1 MENLEEKLFDINKV
15 PKQAGLLMFG
25 ISLSR
30 ISNSQ
35 SAEKCFEYMKD
46 FIPKIVIPE
55 VGLNIVYSDS
65 LYMNSS
71 EKAKDLKKKFEPL
84 IHAHKYGFIKLLE
97 KNPIY
102 IRKSF
107 NFVTWT
113 DMILESKEFFNYL
126 SDLKKIF
133 EKDETFQTLVKKDIG
148 SDNPNEEEIEFIL
161 EEILMFYLTAK
172 GKVRLQNEFVQ
183 EKHKWVLWCYPG
195 KPLYSEVYLFNKNFF
210 KLDNPENIYQNQFY
224 DLESKKLYDHSKIEI
239 ENLLK

>member
-1 MENLEEKLFDINKV
+1 MENIEEKLFDINKM

-35 SAEKCFEYMKD
+35 SAEKCFEYMQG
-46 FIPKIVIPE
+46 FISKILKPE

-71 EKAKDLKKKFEPL
+71 EKAMDLKRKFEPL

-102 IRKSF
+102 IQKSL
-107 NFVTWT
+107 NFITWT
-113 DMILESKEFFNYL
+113 DMIMESKEFFNYL
-126 SDLKKIF
+126 SDLKKIY
-133 EKDETFQTLVKKDIG
+133 EDDDIFQTLVKKDVA
-148 SDNPNEEEIEFIL
+148 SATPKEEEIEFVL
-161 EEILMFYLTAK
+161 EEILMFYLTSK
-172 GKVRLQNEFVQ
+172 GKVRLRNDFVQ

-195 KPLYSEVYLFNKNFF
+195 KPLYSEVYLFNKNLF
-210 KLDNPENIYQNQFY
+210 KLDNPENMYQNSFY
-224 DLESKKLYDHSKIEI
+224 DLESKKLYDFAKIEV
-239 ENLLK
+239 EDLLD

>member
-71 EKAKDLKKKFEPL
+71 EKAKDLKN
-84 IHAHKYGFIKLLE
+84 KYGFIKLLE